1 MRYFLPM
8 DDNSL
13 VSPVKEVRGS
23 EKSSKKGLSR
33 DEMRK
38 STAKPTL
45 LKGGKKTTTAPTSK
59 DVKSSGVA
67 LNVTDL
73 GCFIGDALKG

>member
-8 DDNSL
+8 DDNSP
-13 VSPVKEVRGS
+13 VSALKEVRGS
-23 EKSSKKGLSR
+23 EKCSKKDLSR

-38 STAKPTL
+38 STAIPRL

-67 LNVTDL
+67 LKKTDL
-73 GCFIGDALKG
+73 GYFIGDALKG